1 MIATFNG
8 SNTTARSHQG
18 SWTRSGT
25 TIVVRVIDSNNNSRG
40 CTTAERSG
48 DELDTDRIVY
58 VLGGEDSTMRHKSNK
73 DMVLARRDAV

>member
-1 MIATFNG
+1 MIAAFNG
-8 SNTTARSHQG
+8 SNTTARYQG

-48 DELDTDRIVY
+48 DEWDTERIVY
-58 VLGGEDSTMRHKSNK
+58 VLGGEDSTMRHESNQ